1 MAGSLDE
8 IRQYDQFDYVVI
20 NDRFEMALDDLQT
33 IIKSHRL
40 TLHAQQARHAA
51 LIAALFDDT
60 PTYP

>member
-1 MAGSLDE
+1 MKYA
-8 IRQYDQFDYVVI
+8 
-20 NDRFEMALDDLQT
+20 NRFEMALDDLQT